1 MGTMQSNLQATKASE
16 IKAKASEESL
26 QKEIASLKEQLVVA
40 SNTCVPASAPAIEA
54 AHPSSSATSEKSQAG
69 TGTGGTEMASP
80 PAEAIDVDE
89 VQLVESTKAQDMS
102 LSESQPASTAET
114 VEIVLDTAAD
124 QNVVAA
130 ATDLEKKK
138 GRKRKANSPKK
149 NVVPVP
155 GSAVEISDAPPL
167 KKAATEAVAANVVN
181 PPVIETIP
189 VNTAVPTQKKI
200 VLKKL
205 GAEKVVPSTT
215 STAVVSEKPSAT
227 AAGSTKLPMSKKF
240 TKKPIVATTTP
251 SADSAAGSTMALAAE
266 NQATTAESKKEE
278 EMKMKLEL

>member
-149 NVVPVP
+149 NVVPVL

-167 KKAATEAVAANVVN
+167 KKAATEAVGANVVN
-181 PPVIETIP
+181 PPMP